1 MLFVGYWTLKNKI
14 GFWLA
19 YAGQRLQISAKSAA
33 GEIESNL
40 LAERKL
46 IENAYDPSLPSDM
59 YLIDRWGSH

>member
-1 MLFVGYWTLKNKI
+1 MLFVGYWTLKNKN

-40 LAERKL
+40 LAERKF
-46 IENAYDPSLPSDM
+46 IEYAYDAPLPSYM
-59 YLIDRWGSH
+59 